1 MDHLTQQGL
10 HGLNFWLLELVYCY
24 CLIATIKGTLKS
36 FKIHF
41 APYNQFGYHFDIHQ
55 LLTYFGLA
63 ECIWNYVSN
72 YSQCH
77 RLKIKTS
84 SCGKLMILKLRH

>member
-1 MDHLTQQGL
+1 MAHLTQQGL
-10 HGLNFWLLELVYCY
+10 TALTFGFWNLFF